1 MNDSEALRAA
11 YQEAL
16 ADADSEA
23 FNDAYQDALL
33 NAVVDVRRTGKTTL
47 KLAGGVE
54 VTVDYTVAPDEVRL
68 VDHPS
73 TGLARTLAVLRL
85 PPEQAAC
92 RQRADDEIV
101 PEEEAS

>member
-23 FNDAYQDALL
+23 FHEAYQDALL
-33 NAVVDVRRTGKTTL
+33 NAFVDVRRTGKTTL

-54 VTVDYTVAPDEVRL
+54 VTVDYTVPPDE
-68 VDHPS
+68 
-73 TGLARTLAVLRL
+73 RL

-101 PEEEAS
+101 PEERS